1 MGKPRQSLDSSWPLD
16 TSHFFIW
23 WVKALPCCQADALTM
38 KKETIKNVFSAKG
51 MCSTVSGDQD
61 SHLAGKITQAL
72 TKILQLLEMIT
83 VATILKYQARLKKK
97 KKKLVEKLY
106 SNRTKINYMELNE
119 LISIIIFMTF
129 CQIYYWLLIFVFQI

>member
-1 MGKPRQSLDSSWPLD
+1 
-16 TSHFFIW
+16 
-23 WVKALPCCQADALTM
+23 M

-97 KKKLVEKLY
+97 KKKTSGKTVLKQ
-106 SNRTKINYMELNE
+106 NKN
-119 LISIIIFMTF
+119 
-129 CQIYYWLLIFVFQI
+129 

>member
-1 MGKPRQSLDSSWPLD
+1 
-16 TSHFFIW
+16 
-23 WVKALPCCQADALTM
+23 M

-83 VATILKYQARLKKK
+83 VATILKYQARFKKK
-97 KKKLVEKLY
+97 KKTSGKTVLKQ
-106 SNRTKINYMELNE
+106 NKN
-119 LISIIIFMTF
+119 
-129 CQIYYWLLIFVFQI
+129 